1 MGGDM
6 DDSDGLRLEI
16 QALRDR
22 MTQLCG
28 ATLHISESLDF
39 ETVLQG
45 VVDTARVLTDSKY
58 GVLTTLDESE
68 RPQDFVTSG
77 MSAEDYQAMEDFL
90 AEGLWVYQYLSSLQE
105 ALRVSD
111 YSGYVSSIGLSDL
124 LPFPVSSFLAAPIRH
139 GGEAVG
145 NIYLAKQEPG
155 RDFTQEDEE
164 TLVLFASQAALV
176 ISNARRHREEQRA
189 RSDMETLIDTC
200 PVGVVVFNARTGEP
214 TSFNQ
219 ETGRIASGLLEPGQT
234 PQDLLR
240 VLTVRRADGSEVS
253 LEDHSMAQAL
263 STGETVRA
271 EEVVIRVPDG
281 RSVTTLMNA
290 TPIRSPE
297 GEVESFVITLQ
308 DMTPLE
314 ELERQRA
321 EFLGMVSHELRA
333 PLSSIK
339 GSAATLKES
348 ANSLDP
354 AEMDLFF
361 QIIEQQADQMSSLIT
376 DLLDMARI
384 DTGTLPVS
392 PAPVDPAVLVDQARN
407 NFLSGGGMNVV
418 HIDFEPELPLV
429 MADRRRIV
437 QVLGNLLSN
446 AAKHSP
452 ESSPIHVAV
461 SWEEVHVQFSAT
473 DHGSGLSPELLLQLF
488 KKFSRMDGD
497 EQGRSLGGSGMGLA
511 ICKGIVEAHGGRIWA
526 ESNGPGQGA
535 RFTFTLPVAAKSGSR
550 AMSGSQRTA
559 GRSRLGEPVRTRVLV
574 VDDDPQTLRYVRDSL
589 SDAGYDPVVTGDPE
603 QVASLMER
611 EKPALVLLDMML
623 PGTDGIALME
633 NIPELVEVPV
643 IFLSAYGRDQII
655 ARALQ
660 AGATDYVVKP
670 FSPTELVARIQ
681 TALRRRNSPGW
692 AEPSEPYVLGDLT
705 INYSERRVYVAGRAV
720 QLTDM
725 EYRLLFELSAN
736 AGRVLTHE
744 QLLQRVW
751 GPGGPGHS
759 GPVRTVVKNLRRKL
773 GEDADNPRH
782 VFTEPRVGYRMPKPE
797 GLEEVVEP

>member
-1 MGGDM
+1 M
-6 DDSDGLRLEI
+6 DDPGRLRLDI
-16 QALRDR
+16 QLLRER
-22 MTQLCG
+22 MTQFG
-28 ATLHISESLDF
+28 AATLRISESLDF

-45 VVDTARVLTDSKY
+45 VVDSARVLTDSKY

-77 MSAEDYQAMEDFL
+77 MSAADRQAMEDYL
-90 AEGLWVYQYLSSLQE
+90 PEGLRVYQYLSSLRE
-105 ALRVSD
+105 PLRVSD
-111 YSGYVSSIGLSDL
+111 YSEYVSSIGLSDL
-124 LPFPVSSFLAAPIRH
+124 LPFPVSSFLAAPLRH

-145 NIYLAKQEPG
+145 NIYLAKQGPDQ
-155 RDFTQEDEE
+155 DFTQEDEE

-176 ISNARRHREEQRA
+176 ISNARRHREERRA

-200 PVGVVVFNARTGEP
+200 PVGVAVFNARTGEP

-219 ETGRIASGLLEPGQT
+219 EAVRIVSGLLEPGQALEE
-234 PQDLLR
+234 LLR
-240 VLTVRRADGSEVS
+240 VVTVQRADGSEVS

-263 STGETVRA
+263 SAGETLRA
-271 EEVVIRVPDG
+271 EQVVIRVPDG

-297 GEVESFVITLQ
+297 GEIESFVITFQ

-321 EFLGMVSHELRA
+321 EFLGMVSHELRT

-361 QIIEQQADQMSSLIT
+361 DIIEQQANNMSGLIT

-392 PAPVDPAVLVDQARN
+392 PDPADPAVLVDQARN
-407 NFLSGGGMNVV
+407 DFLSGGGRNNV
-418 HIDFEPELPLV
+418 HIDVEPELPLV

-437 QVLGNLLSN
+437 QVLDNLLSN
-446 AAKHSP
+446 AARHSP

-461 SWEEVHVQFSAT
+461 SSEGVHVQFSVT
-473 DHGSGLSPELLLQLF
+473 DRGDGLSPDLLLQLF
-488 KKFSRMDGD
+488 RKFSRMDGG
-497 EQGRSLGGSGMGLA
+497 EQGQNNLGGSGMGLA

-526 ESNGPGQGA
+526 ESDGPGLGA
-535 RFTFTLPVAAKSGSR
+535 RFAFTLPEVAEAERVSPAR
-550 AMSGSQRTA
+550 PA
-559 GRSRLGEPVRTRVLV
+559 GRTPRSRRGGRDRARVLV
-574 VDDDPQTLRYVRDSL
+574 VDDDPQTLRYVRDVL

-603 QVASLMER
+603 QVASLMEKD
-611 EKPALVLLDMML
+611 KPHLVLLDMML
-623 PGTDGIALME
+623 PGTDGIVLME
-633 NIPELVEVPV
+633 TVPELSEVPV
-643 IFLSAYGRDQII
+643 IFLSAYGRDQVI

-660 AGATDYVVKP
+660 AGAADYVVKP
-670 FSPTELVARIQ
+670 FSPTELVARVQ
-681 TALRRRNSPGW
+681 TALRRRTSPGW
-692 AEPSEPYVLGDLT
+692 AGPAEPYVLDDLT
-705 INYSERRVYVAGRAV
+705 VNYSERRVYLAGRAV
-720 QLTDM
+720 QLTDI

-736 AGRVLTHE
+736 AGRVLTHAD
-744 QLLQRVW
+744 LLQRVW
-751 GPGGPGHS
+751 GPAHTGHS
-759 GPVRTVVKNLRRKL
+759 GLVRTVVKNLRRKL
-773 GEDADNPRH
+773 GDDADNPTYII
-782 VFTEPRVGYRMPKPE
+782 TERWVGYRMAKAE
-797 GLEEVVEP
+797 GLEEGP